1 MGSPFGDFRYA
12 PANPIVA
19 SLYLITLSYLDMGS
33 PFGDFRCAPVTPI
46 VAARKL
52 LQQQPPLLLPGCGK
66 TLQPACF
73 SYGNGYN

>member
-1 MGSPFGDFRYA
+1 
-12 PANPIVA
+12 
-19 SLYLITLSYLDMGS
+19 MGS